1 MTLEKGSVCVDPIKI
16 ESTIPAEKIH
26 HIIDGIPIKKDV
38 NISYEEYE
46 NRSRYIFSLNK
57 DKNDRNDFF
66 LESLSKFVQQIIIK
80 FYSDDIVSKKLDEKL
95 GILDPIKRTEII
107 EDVREVL
114 NSHTLFLKEKQS
126 MQREIFDY
134 FIEHNT
140 LIIKGYLKFRSK
152 AFDNLVEKSIE
163 LVLGEFKLQVEYNEF
178 IDMLKL
184 LIETQTSE
192 IDLINIICEDTK
204 YSILDSDFNEIDNAD
219 LRLFLDDVYDE
230 EVGDGDILLS
240 TIIALN
246 PKNIVMH
253 IKDKEKDDLI
263 YILEEIFEDRIK
275 IYKDSRIYDK

>member
-1 MTLEKGSVCVDPIKI
+1 MCS
-16 ESTIPAEKIH
+16 
-26 HIIDGIPIKKDV
+26 GIPNVSTTDCH
-38 NISYEEYE
+38 
-46 NRSRYIFSLNK
+46 
-57 DKNDRNDFF
+57 
-66 LESLSKFVQQIIIK
+66 
-80 FYSDDIVSKKLDEKL
+80 IVSKKLDEKL
-95 GILDPIKRTEII
+95 GILDPIKRREII
-107 EDVREVL
+107 EDVKEVL
-114 NSHTLFLKEKQS
+114 NSHTLFLKEKQG

-230 EVGDGDILLS
+230 EVG
-240 TIIALN
+240 
-246 PKNIVMH
+246 
-253 IKDKEKDDLI
+253 
-263 YILEEIFEDRIK
+263 EIGRAHV
-275 IYKDSRIYDK
+275 